1 MDALGTLPVWAQLLL
16 AFLVAGVLIVL
27 NLGWLLQARGWLDRQ
42 KQTRAGGTTT
52 TPTPARPDRDRP

>member
-1 MDALGTLPVWAQLLL
+1 MDALGTLPVWAQLLI

-42 KQTRAGGTTT
+42 KQRQGSTGSPPAA
-52 TPTPARPDRDRP
+52 PTPRDKV